1 MTIECVTIASAHR
14 FDGNPIASQ
23 HRLRYK
29 SLIERQSWDVPY
41 FNNME
46 YDQYDNPA
54 TIYFVWRDKGEVKAV
69 ARLYPT
75 IKPYM
80 LKDVFPHLVSFTDLP
95 SDQSVWE
102 GSRFCI
108 DKNLP
113 VEQRSRVIK
122 ELVIAYIEYCLAHNI
137 SSIIGLMVPPYWKS
151 VFINNGCEIEWL
163 GETGLAGDGKK
174 VRAGKLEINPE
185 LLENVKNITGISEN
199 VLCYGKQDTLLHAC

>member
-1 MTIECVTIASAHR
+1 MHR

-54 TIYFVWRDKGEVKAV
+54 TIYFFWRDKGEVKAV

-75 IKPYM
+75 TKPYM

-95 SDQSVWE
+95 SEQSTWE

-113 VEQRSRVIK
+113 VELRSRVIK
-122 ELVIAYIEYCLAHNI
+122 ELVICLHRI
-137 SSIIGLMVPPYWKS
+137 LPCS
-151 VFINNGCEIEWL
+151 
-163 GETGLAGDGKK
+163 
-174 VRAGKLEINPE
+174 
-185 LLENVKNITGISEN
+185 
-199 VLCYGKQDTLLHAC
+199 